1 MIVWNTENQGEVV
14 AARSQAG
21 LTAAAKEFEK
31 PAVQVPTDVRNLT
44 VVVSIYPAAE
54 GVQAVDAQY
63 SLELV
68 DQDGQPIQ
76 FAKRNG
82 KLRPYLS
89 GEEESALAGFM
100 EKLMARAKAH
110 LVGKEE

>member
-21 LTAAAKEFEK
+21 LTA
-31 PAVQVPTDVRNLT
+31 VQVPTDVRILT